1 MLFLEF
7 VLFDR
12 CKAIYQCK
20 TQTHDGYNGRT
31 YLFCLVFFIAEVDL
45 NKQLFQ
51 KTLHILTYRFT
62 SVYNPLY
69 YNYS

>member
-20 TQTHDGYNGRT
+20 TQIHDGDNGRT
-31 YLFCLVFFIAEVDL
+31 YFVLFSFFYCWSRLE
-45 NKQLFQ
+45 
-51 KTLHILTYRFT
+51 
-62 SVYNPLY
+62 
-69 YNYS
+69 